1 MFWFKCVWNTA
12 TKLEIIAI
20 NLVWIFT
27 LWNLITIILTLILHI
42 FQKTSKF
49 LFCNK
54 SFKWLDLKIHL
65 VSIDFY
71 WNLITCLTINIS
83 ATVITNSFIVI
94 GYTSRSLMLDKKYLL
109 ENISSAIL
117 IQRLLQKAVRSKKM
131 FSKLLLL
138 SNVMVHLFVS
148 NRDVFL
154 SIKYLTAFY

>member
-1 MFWFKCVWNTA
+1 
-12 TKLEIIAI
+12 
-20 NLVWIFT
+20 
-27 LWNLITIILTLILHI
+27 
-42 FQKTSKF
+42 
-49 LFCNK
+49 
-54 SFKWLDLKIHL
+54 
-65 VSIDFY
+65 
-71 WNLITCLTINIS
+71 
-83 ATVITNSFIVI
+83 
-94 GYTSRSLMLDKKYLL
+94 MLDKKYLL